1 MLVVTGG
8 AGFVGSNIVAALN
21 RDGVSDILVVDHL
34 GTGDKF
40 LNLRSAA
47 IADYAERDEFF
58 AALEH
63 GKLDG
68 VTGILHQGAC
78 TDTMATDGA
87 YVMRVNYQ
95 FSKALLHFALARGI
109 PFVYASSA
117 SVYGNRGSCT
127 EDAANEEP
135 LNLYAFSK
143 VLFDR
148 YVRRVAAAATST
160 VVGLRYYNV
169 YGAGEAHKGR
179 MASMV
184 WQLAR
189 QLAATG
195 EMRLF
200 EGSGGY
206 GDGEQR
212 RDFIWV
218 GDVAAINLH
227 FLRAPARVGIYNVGT
242 AKSRSFNDIARTLAA
257 QNGGGTVTYL
267 PFPAALAGK
276 YQNFTEADLTALRTA
291 GYKREMATLEAGIAQ
306 AWPLIVEPS
315 SASTTNQSLRGH
327 RA

>member
-1 MLVVTGG
+1 MLLVTGG

-21 RDGVSDILVVDHL
+21 REGVSDILVVDHL
-34 GTGDKF
+34 GAGEKWA
-40 LNLRSAA
+40 NLRNAA
-47 IADYAERDEFF
+47 IADYAERDDFL
-58 AALEH
+58 AALEA
-63 GKLDG
+63 GKVGALD
-68 VTGILHQGAC
+68 GILHQGAC

-87 YVMRVNYQ
+87 YVMRVNYAY
-95 FSKALLHFALARGI
+95 SKALLDYALARGI

-117 SVYGNRGSCT
+117 SVYGSRGKCA
-127 EDAANEEP
+127 EDPANEEP

-143 VLFDR
+143 ALFDR
-148 YVRRVAAAATST
+148 YVHRVAGSARSP

-200 EGSGGY
+200 AGSGGY

-212 RDFIWV
+212 RDFVWV
-218 GDVAAINLH
+218 GDVAAVNLH
-227 FLRAPARVGIYNVGT
+227 FLRSPARVGIYNVGT
-242 AKSRSFNDIARTLAA
+242 GTSRSFNDVARLLAA
-257 QNGGGTVTYL
+257 RHGGGKVVYI

-276 YQNFTEADLTALRTA
+276 YQDFTEADIGALRAA
-291 GYKREMATLEAGIAQ
+291 GYARSMTPLEEGVAHTWA
-306 AWPLIVEPS
+306 A
-315 SASTTNQSLRGH
+315 AD

>member
-21 RDGVSDILVVDHL
+21 REGVSDILVVDHL
-34 GTGDKF
+34 GSGDKWT
-40 LNLRSAA
+40 NLTNAA
-47 IADYAERDEFF
+47 IADYVEREAFL
-58 AALEH
+58 AALEA
-63 GKLDG
+63 GKVDG

-87 YVMRVNYQ
+87 YVMRVNYEY
-95 FSKALLHFALARGI
+95 SKALLRFALARRI

-117 SVYGNRGSCT
+117 SVYGNRGTCT
-127 EDAANEEP
+127 EEPANEQP

-143 VLFDR
+143 ALFDR
-148 YVRRVAAAATST
+148 WVRRVAAGAAST

-184 WQLAR
+184 WQLA
-189 QLAATG
+189 QQVAATG

-212 RDFIWV
+212 RDFVWV

-242 AKSRSFNDIARTLAA
+242 GRSRSFNDIARTLAA
-257 QNGGGTVTYL
+257 LHGRGTVRYI
-267 PFPAALAGK
+267 PFPPALAGK
-276 YQNFTEADLTALRTA
+276 YQDFTEADLTALRAA
-291 GYKREMATLEAGIAQ
+291 GYEKPMTPLEEGVAQ
-306 AWPLIVEPS
+306 TWPAA
-315 SASTTNQSLRGH
+315 SALSG
-327 RA
+327 A

>member
-21 RDGVSDILVVDHL
+21 REGVSDILVVDHL
-34 GTGDKF
+34 GTGEKWA
-40 LNLRSAA
+40 NLRNAA
-47 IADYAERDEFF
+47 IADYAERDEFL
-58 AALEH
+58 AALEA
-63 GKLDG
+63 GKIGG
-68 VTGILHQGAC
+68 VEGILHQGAC

-87 YVMRVNYQ
+87 YVMRVNYLY
-95 FSKALLHFALARGI
+95 SKALLHFALARRV

-117 SVYGNRGSCT
+117 SVYGNRGNCT

-143 VLFDR
+143 ALFDR
-148 YVRRVAAAATST
+148 YVRRAATGGGGAKST

-189 QLAATG
+189 QLLTTG

-212 RDFIWV
+212 RDFIWA

-227 FLRAPARVGIYNVGT
+227 FLRGPAHVGIYNVGT
-242 AKSRSFNDIARTLAA
+242 GASRSFNDIARLLKA
-257 QNGGGTVTYL
+257 QHGSGKVTYI
-267 PFPAALAGK
+267 PFPPALAGK
-276 YQNFTEADLTALRTA
+276 YQDFTEANIAALRAA
-291 GYKREMATLEAGIAQ
+291 GYRRPMTPLEEGVTHTWPAAGAQ
-306 AWPLIVEPS
+306 AP
-315 SASTTNQSLRGH
+315 
-327 RA
+327 RAAHAGRA